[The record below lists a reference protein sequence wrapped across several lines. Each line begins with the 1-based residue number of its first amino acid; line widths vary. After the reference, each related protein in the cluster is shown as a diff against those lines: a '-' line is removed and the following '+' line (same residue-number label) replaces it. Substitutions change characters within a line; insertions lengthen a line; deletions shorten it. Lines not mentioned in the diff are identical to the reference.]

1 MSVAVAH
8 QVSATSRLIL
18 REAAKEAGLRQ
29 TSLSVIHVAEGVDI
43 DLVEEQKEHRRAEIA
58 EVLSEAKLG
67 DVEWTLHVD
76 TGVDVAD
83 TVLDHVDS
91 NDVELLV
98 IGARHRSAVG
108 KLIMG
113 SVTQTII
120 LRADVPVLVVK
131 APART

>member
-8 QVSATSRLIL
+8 QVSATARLIL
-18 REAAKEAGLRQ
+18 QEAAKEASLRQ
-29 TSLSVIHVAEGVDI
+29 TSMSVIHIAEGVDI
-43 DLVEEQKEHRRAEIA
+43 DMIEEQKVNLRAEIVD
-58 EVLSEAKLG
+58 VLGEAKLT
-67 DVEWTLHVD
+67 DVAWTLHVA
-76 TGVDVAD
+76 TGVDVAQS
-83 TVLDHVDS
+83 VLDLVAD
-91 NDVELLV
+91 DVELLV

-120 LRADVPVLVVK
+120 LRAEVPVLVVK